1 MLGTRRRRLPAIDGR
16 NTTEVFYLALET
28 VEDESAIGVAAD
40 ETKTITPC
48 ASKSKKRRIM
58 KAPKNEL
65 TQQQRAQIRRLI
77 NPVLCDMMRKGK
89 SGKFK
94 PSDDLCTGLEKVG
107 GTRRDWKVEF
117 EAIKK
122 GHVKAAFDKI
132 GIFFDKVDG
141 KQVPLGV
148 IKCVADNTSTWGMG
162 RPENFAP

>member
-1 MLGTRRRRLPAIDGR
+1 MC
-16 NTTEVFYLALET
+16 N
-28 VEDESAIGVAAD
+28 
-40 ETKTITPC
+40 
-48 ASKSKKRRIM
+48 
-58 KAPKNEL
+58 
-65 TQQQRAQIRRLI
+65 
-77 NPVLCDMMRKGK
+77 MMRKGK
-89 SGKFK
+89 SGKFE

-148 IKCVADNTSTWGMG
+148 IKCVADNTSIWGMG
-162 RPENFAP
+162 RPGNADPYILGSFEGGSTAAEAVRGSPVGNPARSSVENCAEICNEARFGDNAGSPTIAGRASRVSNRTSKGVHSRSIQNSP